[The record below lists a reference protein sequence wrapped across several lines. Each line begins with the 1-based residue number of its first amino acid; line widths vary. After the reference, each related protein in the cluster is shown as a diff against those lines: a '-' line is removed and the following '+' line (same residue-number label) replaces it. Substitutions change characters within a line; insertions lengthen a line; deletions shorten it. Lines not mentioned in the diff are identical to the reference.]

1 MLLTNW
7 LQSFVHRYT
16 PNRTSQRSK
25 RLRRRPESQRIRHLK
40 SRSVKSIEQLE
51 DRTLLTSLLT
61 IDDVSIVEGDS
72 GTSTASITVTRTGSS
87 AGDLNHLALVSFTTQ
102 DGTATAAE
110 GDYIASSG
118 TLAFT
123 ADPTELS
130 QTQVIN
136 VQINGDT
143 LTETDETFQ
152 LLLTGSSSALTTI
165 ADNSGL
171 ITISNNDSTSLSI
184 SDASAPE
191 NETLTFNVSLS
202 EVAGADITFRVN
214 TQTGTANHSDYTF
227 LSDQLVTIKAGDL
240 STDVTVYVHDDAN
253 QESDEAFSVLI
264 SDPRIGGGTPS
275 GSVLISDYYA
285 TGTIVNEDHLAGS
298 VFILDDHYISEG
310 DNGSRNL
317 VLRVGRTGGSA
328 GDLNFATT
336 VDIST
341 INGTATAGEDYS
353 SVNSTVS
360 FSASATSTLQYKSVF
375 IPIHG
380 DLFKEA
386 TETFKVRLSNPTGGS
401 VLKGNLATLEAT
413 VSIQNDDTA
422 LSFQNELFA
431 DEEYANFTYDEFGSA
446 IAMDGDVMVVGVPK
460 NSAHADRSGA
470 VYVYRRNQQGTPADE
485 TDDTWELETTLFS
498 DSIVT
503 DSYQGTE
510 FGYSVDIEDDTIVVG
525 SQREGGKGAA
535 YVFTRVGSDWKT
547 QPPLV
552 EKFDVSGTYSTY
564 LFGVS
569 VSVSQ
574 DTIVVG
580 ARSDNSGISSGGA
593 AYIFEKSGVDWSA
606 PVITQLLPADPTS
619 NKYYG
624 ASVSV
629 EGELLVVG
637 ALNDTHSSGTYS
649 GSAYIYTR
657 NGSDWHTIAP
667 TETKITASDGSA
679 YAYYGSSV
687 STNGTE
693 IAIAARSARHTD
705 GTGTVYLYQKNGTDW
720 STVAPDEYKFT
731 NQEEGNFFG
740 TSLLLR
746 DDQLVV
752 GESGAAYVYNKSG
765 ATWDPGTVV
774 ESVLT
779 KSTSEYSNF
788 GKSVASSGTTVAA
801 GAPTLSL
808 DGNNSGEV
816 FVFQE
821 NSPGTWNIISEL
833 NQIDT
838 DTAHNVGD
846 EFGKIISMD
855 DQYMLIVAPGTD
867 STLAP
872 AGVLYVYAKNDQG
885 TTSVVDD
892 TWDYETSFTA
902 PDAVNTVSFAD
913 SVAIDGSTFLVSATL
928 AGGIAEVYIY
938 ERNGND
944 WTTVAPTVTPLL
956 THVSRTLNGQTAV
969 AIEEQTIV
977 IGNQDATGNATQSGA
992 VYVYEQNGS
1001 DWTTVAPTETVLTA
1015 SDGTTGDA
1023 FGSGVDIQG
1032 DRIIVG
1038 APEADNRGAAYLF
1051 QRGTTGWSS
1060 AIETRLTGSR
1070 LQTGDKFGTIVL
1082 IDQGTVAITAPEY
1095 DGSTSNEGAV
1105 YLYDSRNGWDNLT
1118 ETFLSSTDG
1127 NSYNYFGTSIDL
1139 DNNTLIVGTD
1149 RYSAYLYEN
1158 LSGWDPLNVSK
1169 LYYDSSSELYNL
1181 GLGEVVALN
1190 SYSLAVANLYNES
1203 TTISSVYSYN
1213 QQSPTFSID
1222 DASITENDNGTQT
1235 LNLTVSV
1242 TDIPDGLYNQPIS
1255 VDFSTVD
1262 GSATTADNDYQPL
1275 TGTLYFDEDSPLATQ
1290 SQTISILINGDT
1302 KVELAE
1308 TFAVTLSNPSVA
1320 SDLSQGTATV
1330 TINDNDTVNLSI
1342 SDVVVNEAD
1351 GTATVTVTLDQPV
1364 PGNLSIDYA
1373 TSQGTAIAGT
1383 DYSATS
1389 GTLSF
1394 SAGQQSQTIT
1404 VDIIED
1410 ALAELEDSFDIIL
1423 SNLQSTGFNASLLDN
1438 TGTVTIQDN
1447 DRLYNFEFK
1456 SKFQA
1461 QGTISDGD
1469 HLGNDMAIDGDTMI
1483 VGAPFW
1489 EDVTNQG
1496 AAFIYVRNR
1505 QGTHDDLSDDTWE
1518 YQATL
1523 LAPDPAFLARFGF
1536 TVAISGDTAV
1546 VGAIS
1551 GDDGVIGSGSVYV
1564 FTRSGTNWTLQ
1575 QELTASDAV
1584 SNDSFSEKLAI
1595 DGDTI
1600 VVGTVRNNSYTGAAY
1615 VFQRDN
1621 GVWSEVTKLTASDAV
1636 TGQQFGNAIEIEGS
1650 TLVIGAYRD
1659 SEYLSQS
1666 GAVYIF
1672 QKFGGN
1678 WVETQKLKSSQIV
1691 PNGFFGSSLSLE
1703 GENLVV
1709 GNPATFV
1716 TAPYSGKAYLFTLD
1730 TDTGIWSE
1738 TQTLTPD
1745 DGNANAYFGY
1755 RVEIKN
1761 NLLVISS
1768 LRDADTATNN
1778 GKVYTFV
1785 KQGATWVQ
1793 SQKFISPD
1801 AADDDYFG
1809 KAFAVTDGALLVSA
1823 YYDDEGADNTGSI
1836 YYYAPQAPAITVS
1849 DAVIT
1854 EGDNGSR
1861 FVSLEVTRTAVTAGD
1876 LLLPATVDFTTTD
1889 GTATAAGN
1897 DYLAS
1902 SGTLTFNGDP
1912 TVLTQTKIITIEI
1925 PGDRIVELDAE
1936 FSVTLSNLT
1945 GYGRLDDDTAQITI
1959 EDNDQATISINDVIV
1974 NEAAGKARLTVV
1986 LDAPVSTT
1994 VTLDY
1999 TTVDQSATATNDY
2012 LSQTGSLTFTPGELS
2027 QIIEIDLVDSTPVEL
2042 PETFLV
2048 QLSNLQAGGLDV
2060 FLPDDLAT
2068 VTIKDDDIGD
2078 YELKSQIYS
2087 IGSRHP
2093 DDHFGFS
2100 LAVDGDTLISSAP
2113 GWDATYSDQGGAFI
2127 YVRNDQGT
2135 PEYTGDDTWEYQAT
2149 LLAPD
2154 ADNNTSDR
2162 FGHVVAISGDTAV
2175 VAALYGDETAENA
2188 GSVFVFTRS
2197 NGIWSFQQE
2206 LHVADTI
2213 GNGYFGDV
2221 VAIENDTIV
2230 VGARSTDVYTGSAY
2244 VFKRENNVWTQTA
2257 KLVANDAAP
2266 VANFGSSVDIENS
2279 TIVIGARLDSETEY
2293 RSGAVYIFNE
2303 QDGNW
2308 TQTQKLKD
2316 PTPVDQGTFGT
2327 SVSLEGDLLL
2337 VGAISIPGQPASAGK
2352 AILFQ
2357 LDHNSGLWNPIQT
2370 LTASDAAADSLFGVS
2385 VKIQDH
2391 QIFISSSSDP
2401 TGVLYNGAVYLFQ
2414 QENQTWVEQQKFS
2427 DPSPT
2432 TGINFG
2438 RNLAVSNDT
2447 ILIAAKYDDDYSP
2460 NAGSIYVYG
2469 LPQNP
2474 TISIEDASVTETDN
2488 GSHMVTLTVT
2498 RTATKPGDLIYGATV
2513 DFRTID
2519 GLATIVGGDYENTT
2533 GTITFASEPT
2543 ATSQTQTISIRV
2555 FGDLL
2560 VEADETFGI
2569 ELFNVTGHAR
2579 ISDAEATITIQDD
2592 DQAALTID
2600 DISINENAGTATLT
2614 VSLDQPVDTAI
2625 SVDYATADLSAVS
2638 PDDYTATS
2646 GTLTFNPGVLSRE
2659 IIVSITDTDLVELDE
2674 KLLVN
2679 LSGLQ
2684 TNGRDVVIADSQ
2696 GEITIQDDDQAGFQV
2711 ADLAVDENVG
2721 TAFVVITLDKP
2732 IDTAI
2737 DVTYITMEINTTEGL
2752 DYVYANGSITFNPGE
2767 LSKTVPVS
2775 IIDSALVEADERFS
2789 FSIGVLDNKGRDIII
2804 SDGYAEITIHDDD
2817 QARFSINDISVDED
2831 AGTATLT
2838 VTLDEQVSGTVQV
2851 DYYTTSQ
2858 SASSPTD
2865 FQSSSGTLSFSSG
2878 VSTQTISIP
2887 IIDSDLVELDES
2899 FLVSLTNIRPA
2910 YNIIFTDSQGQVTIQ
2925 DDDQA
2930 AITINDISVDE
2941 DAGTAILIVSLD
2953 QPVDTAISV
2962 DYATADLSAISP
2974 DDYTATSG
2982 TLTFNP
2988 EEQLKIITIPITD
3001 TDLVEGSESLLVNL
3015 SNLQAVGRNVIL
3027 SDTQGSVTITDDD
3040 QAGISI
3046 ADISVDEN
3054 AGIAT
3059 LTVSLDHPVD
3069 TVINLDYNTAAQSA
3083 ALNDDFL
3090 GTSGT
3095 LTFNPGEQT
3104 REIQVAIV
3112 DSALVEGDESFLVGL
3127 SGLQVNGRNVI
3138 ISRNQA
3144 VVTIQDDDQATLSIN
3159 NAIVDEDAGTATLT
3173 VWLDQPV
3180 ATTVTVNYTTVN
3192 ASAHSPDDF
3201 HAKSGLLTFYPGDL
3215 SKTITV
3221 SIIDSEL
3228 VELDEF
3234 LLVNL
3239 SNIQAGTADVV
3250 FSDSQGQIITIQD
3263 DDQANISIND
3273 VSVNEDAN
3281 TATLTVTLDVAVDT
3295 AISVNYSTAD
3305 QTALESQDYQP
3316 TSGMLTFNSGEL
3328 SKSITIPIVD
3338 SNLVEIDEK
3347 LLVNLSGLQAFGRN
3361 VVISDSQGEITI
3373 EDDDQAAI
3381 TIDDVTVDEDAG
3393 TATLTVSLDNPID
3406 STITVDYTT
3415 VDQTA
3420 VSPDDYTT
3428 AAGTLTF
3435 NPGVQS
3441 QSITVSIIDTDLV
3454 ELNESLLVNLSGLQA
3469 NGRDVVITDSQG
3481 EITIQDD
3488 DQARILLNDLT
3499 VNEDVGN
3506 AQVIVTLDQP
3516 VDTSITVNYSL
3527 YDRSTNDSDDFIG
3540 QFTVNTI
3547 TFNPGEVQ
3555 KTISIPIVDSANV
3568 ETTESF
3574 YLILSG
3580 LEASG
3585 RDVLIPEDTIEVTI
3599 LDDDQAR
3606 ISINDVTVDED
3617 AGTAML
3623 TVTLDQLVDGQ
3634 ISIDYTT
3641 SDQTAGSPED
3651 YQATSGTLIIN
3662 SRDLSG
3668 TFTIPIIDSDLV
3680 EIDENFLVTLSNI
3693 QAPNLNVVFDD
3704 AQGQITIQDDDQASI
3719 TIDDVTIDE
3728 DAGFAILTVSLDKEV
3743 DTAISVNYATAD
3755 QTAVSS
3761 EDYQTRSG
3769 TLTFNPG
3776 QSTRTITVPLIY
3788 AGLLEPEETFVV
3800 NLTNLQNQGR
3810 NVIIGDSQGVVTI
3823 INHPPDSVFSITG
3836 DQLFF
3841 EGDSGTRNVR
3851 FVITRTGSIA
3861 GDLNF
3866 ASSVSFTTADGT
3878 ATAGEDYTPKTYT
3891 FNFSASPTAL
3901 EQTASTLVSV
3911 NADTIKE
3918 LSETIL
3924 GRLTNPTG
3932 GSTLAGDVAVL
3943 DGTAVLINDDSDFSF
3958 NQDFLTPPDFSNHTR
3973 DRLGDDAIAI
3983 DGDVM
3988 VVGSS
3993 LNSASGEDNGAVYI
4007 YIRNEQ
4013 GTPADQSDDTWEYAT
4028 SILPDMSQLTNYSVG
4043 ARFGTSVAI
4052 DGDTIVIGAR
4062 QASFNNYHTG
4072 AVFVYT
4078 RVGSDWKTAA
4088 PEMEILADPINT
4100 NAVYFGDAVSI
4111 YENTIVVGV
4120 PGDSSGASSGGA
4132 AYIYEKNGSNWS
4144 TADVRKLI
4152 PSDSAANTDFGVAV
4166 SIYDDLIVVGDSR
4179 NGANGTNSGA
4189 AYVYT
4194 RSGDNWIDS
4203 PPIEVKLTA
4212 SDASS
4217 NTYFGGSVSTN
4228 GSEIVVGS
4236 HQAHEFGTGT
4246 GAAYLY
4252 SRNGAD
4258 WNSLPPDEIKLTGSA
4273 AYDYFGTSVSL
4284 SDQQLVVGSPG
4295 AGDAGSI
4302 FIYSKGGA
4310 DWDTS
4315 TMTVT
4320 MESINSTESLSFGD
4334 TVAISG
4340 STIAAGVPGISRDGI
4355 ESGAVFVYQSSAP
4368 DTWTL
4373 ASELSPTDS
4382 QTAHNV
4388 GDFFG
4393 ESIVTSDQYML
4404 ISAPRS
4410 DSPLSPEGVVFLY
4423 TRNDAGTPADKNDD
4437 FWEYTTA
4444 LTAPD
4449 PEQTRLFGETFA
4461 IDGSTILI
4469 NAIMDD
4475 STAEVYIYEMNGSDW
4490 TTTAPTVTPLLSR
4503 LARSIPQDS
4512 ITANTA
4518 LAIQGDT
4525 IAVSGTVATGN
4536 TPSSGAVYVYTR
4548 NGSDWS
4554 TSLPTESILAAS
4566 DGSAQ
4571 DHFGYSIDLDGDKLV
4586 VGAEAKQN
4594 RGGAYLYE
4602 KGVTGWDSAIE
4613 TILDA
4618 SDLQTGDRYGSSVAI
4633 DGNTIAVSAPYHS
4646 GANEKSGAVYLFD
4659 GSGGWTNPSEI
4670 KLTQADQNSYFL
4682 FGSSLA
4688 LDGNLL
4694 AVGTNKTSVF
4704 LFDGSAGWDLD
4715 HETKLSYPASSD
4727 LLGLGFGATVA
4738 LNNNNLVVA
4747 ALYNEYD
4754 NRGNVFSFN
4763 RQVPTF
4769 SIDNATITEN
4779 DNGTQTLQLT
4789 VTATGIIPGLHADP
4803 ISLDIDTLSGS
4814 ALAGSD
4820 FLAYSGTILFDNNA
4834 ASSTQTK
4841 TISIDIIGD
4850 TNVEAT
4856 ETFSVVISNPSVEAS
4871 LIQDTGTVTIADND
4885 VATFQI
4891 SNRTV
4896 NENNG
4901 TVVIPV
4907 ILDKSVQTTI
4917 TVNYTTVS
4925 QTADSPDDYLTTF
4938 GTLTFNPGEQ
4948 LKNISIPLVDNGVV
4962 EVDEEFLVTL
4972 SGIQSNGHQVV
4983 FTDDQALVTI
4993 QDDDQAAISIND
5005 TSIDEDAGTVTL
5017 TVSMDHPVD
5026 TTVTIDYETSIQTAV
5041 APEDFQNTSGTLTF
5055 NPGEQSKTI
5064 TIPIVDSDRVELDET
5079 FLVTLSALQ
5088 ASGRNVIISDPQA
5101 LVTIRDD
5108 DQAAMTIDD
5117 VTIAEDAGTVILTVS
5132 LDQPVDTAV
5141 TVDYATADQTAGAP
5155 DDYQNTTGTLTFN
5168 LGEKRKTITIPI
5180 VDSDLVELNE
5190 TFLVTLSALQAS
5202 GRDVSITD
5210 SQAQV
5215 TIQDNDQ
5222 AAISI
5227 DDVTVDEDA
5236 GTVTL
5241 TISLDQPVDTNV
5253 NIDYATSDL
5262 TAGVPDDYQSISGT
5276 RTFNPGEQS
5285 KTITIPIVDSNTIEL
5300 DEYFLVSLSALQAG
5314 GRNVIITGSL
5324 AQVIIQ
5330 DDDQAAIS
5338 IDDVTIAEDA
5348 GTVTLTVSMDQP
5360 VDTSVTVNYATSDQS
5375 AGAPD
5380 DYQTTTGTLTF
5391 NPGELSKTITIP
5403 IIDSNIIEL
5412 DETFLVSLS
5421 GLQAGGRDVI
5431 ITDSQAQVTIQD
5443 DDQAAITINDMTV
5456 DEDAGTATLTVS
5468 IDQPIDTTVT
5478 VDYTTSD
5485 QSAGAPDDYQTTT
5498 GTLTFNPRE
5507 LSQTI
5512 TIPIVDSNLV
5522 ELDETFLVT
5531 LSALQASGRDVSI
5544 SDSEAQ
5550 VTIQD
5555 DDQAAM
5561 TIDDVTVDED
5571 AGTAT
5576 LTVSLDQP
5584 VDTTMTVNYAT
5595 SDQTAGAPDDYQN
5608 TTGTLTFNPGELSK
5622 TITIPIVDSPLIEA
5636 HETLLVNLSG
5646 MQSAGRNVILTDS
5659 QGQVTIRDDDRV
5671 TAELH
5676 LRIVSQPS
5684 NTTSAGEVLT
5694 LPAGRDWVDE
5704 WSTYWVE
5711 IWVDALNPTSQG
5723 IFSTSLDFSYQTQ
5736 YTSASEIEFGGAFT
5750 QNQTGL
5756 IDDASGIISNLHAE
5770 TTETQRGSDR
5780 YLLFARIKFAPAGE
5794 DQVLLDLENKSIG
5807 PYDLEFEINTPQVT
5821 LVDDIALDTVPA
5833 AFAGTEIWANPYD
5846 LNDDNRINFRDLLLF
5861 ASVYNS
5867 IPSQSDSDYAWFADL
5882 NQNDRVEF
5890 KDLLL
5895 FASNYNKTR
5904 EGRDQV
5910 NYASSY
5916 PEVWNNLLTVESQ
5929 AEPPLIVE
5937 PLKQTTAQSMLDSAV
5952 DEVSSQVSSVESQ
5965 KLESINIQ
5973 VTDLAGD
5980 TLGRAAGNTIYI
5992 DSNAAGYGWFI
6003 DATPTSH
6010 DEFTESSDLTLIALP
6025 DSDAAE
6031 RVDLWS
6037 VIMHELGH
6045 LLGYDHEES
6054 GWMEDSLIPGVRKLP
6069 AWENNADQF
6078 FSDLSDDMSI
6088 IL

>member
-1 MLLTNW
+1 
-7 LQSFVHRYT
+7 
-16 PNRTSQRSK
+16 
-25 RLRRRPESQRIRHLK
+25 
-40 SRSVKSIEQLE
+40 
-51 DRTLLTSLLT
+51 LLT

-123 ADPTELS
+123 ADPTELT
-130 QTQVIN
+130 QTQVIT

-202 EVAGADITFRVN
+202 EVAGSDITFRVN
-214 TQTGTANHSDYTF
+214 TQTGTADHSDYTF

-240 STDVTVYVHDDAN
+240 STDITVYVHDN
-253 QESDEAFSVLI
+253 ETQENDETVSVII
-264 SDPRIGGGTPS
+264 SDPQLVGAALPGAVT
-275 GSVLISDYYA
+275 ISDDTA
-285 TGTIVNEDHLAGS
+285 TGTIVNDDAVPGS
-298 VFILDDHYISEG
+298 VFNIQNIIVTEKDSG
-310 DNGSRNL
+310 VANL
-317 VLRVGRTGGSA
+317 AVRITRTGGSA
-328 GDLNFATT
+328 GDLNFDSSVDFTT
-336 VDIST
+336 VD
-341 INGTATAGEDYS
+341 GTAIAGEDYS
-353 SVNSTVS
+353 AETHTVN
-360 FSASATSTLQYKSVF
+360 FSASATGTSQTQTVYVPLYGDTYK
-375 IPIHG
+375 
-380 DLFKEA
+380 EQ
-386 TETFKVRLSNPTGGS
+386 TETFFGRLSNPTGGS
-401 VLKGNLATLEAT
+401 ILKGNVSTLDGIIYLEN
-413 VSIQNDDTA
+413 NDTEFA
-422 LSFQNELFA
+422 FQEIHYA
-431 DEEYANFTYDEFGSA
+431 DPIYANHTFDYFGDSIA
-446 IAMDGDVMVVGVPK
+446 IDGDVMVVGARW
-460 NSAHADRSGA
+460 NSSIGNQEGA
-470 VYVYRRNQQGTPADE
+470 AYVYGRNDQGTPGDE
-485 TDDTWELETTLFS
+485 SDDIWEFETTLS
-498 DSIVT
+498 SGLPAVT
-503 DSYQGTE
+503 GSHHSAE
-510 FGYSVDIEDDTIVVG
+510 FGASVAIDGDTIVVG
-525 SQREGGKGAA
+525 AEYALVNSSSKGL
-535 YVFTRVGSDWKT
+535 VFVYTKTGSDWKT
-547 QPPLV
+547 QPPQVDIL
-552 EKFDVSGTYSTY
+552 DVSSTYSTQY
-564 LFGVS
+564 FGSAVAIHEN
-569 VSVSQ
+569 
-574 DTIVVG
+574 TIVAG
-580 ARSDNSGISSGGA
+580 ARGDRTSATLGGA
-593 AYIFEKSGVDWSA
+593 AYVFENNGAGWASADLRQLLPSDPVISGYFGSAVAIQDEIIVVGSPNDDDSGYNSGSAYVYTRNGADWITNPPIEAKLTASDGNVNDLYGSSVATNGVDVAIGAIYTDDQGNNSGSVYLYTRNGVDWTTTPPDELEFTGESSSSLFGTSVA
-606 PVITQLLPADPTS
+606 MTQDR
-619 NKYYG
+619 
-624 ASVSV
+624 
-629 EGELLVVG
+629 LVVG
-637 ALNDTHSSGTYS
+637 AGRVSYGGKVHVYLKNGADWDINTVTESVLQSPPFEAQRLGYSVAISG
-649 GSAYIYTR
+649 
-657 NGSDWHTIAP
+657 NTIAAGAP
-667 TETKITASDGSA
+667 DTTSDGE
-679 YAYYGSSV
+679 
-687 STNGTE
+687 N
-693 IAIAARSARHTD
+693 
-705 GTGTVYLYQKNGTDW
+705 
-720 STVAPDEYKFT
+720 
-731 NQEEGNFFG
+731 
-740 TSLLLR
+740 
-746 DDQLVV
+746 
-752 GESGAAYVYNKSG
+752 SGAAYVFH
-765 ATWDPGTVV
+765 A
-774 ESVLT
+774 
-779 KSTSEYSNF
+779 STSTSWVQTDAV
-788 GKSVASSGTTVAA
+788 G
-801 GAPTLSL
+801 PTSPLTA
-808 DGNNSGEV
+808 NN
-816 FVFQE
+816 
-821 NSPGTWNIISEL
+821 
-833 NQIDT
+833 
-838 DTAHNVGD
+838 AGD
-846 EFGKIISMD
+846 EFGQNIVIND
-855 DQYMLIVAPGTD
+855 DYMLIVAPGTD
-867 STLAP
+867 SSLSP
-872 AGVLYVYAKNDQG
+872 GGVIYLYVRDHSGTPNDD
-885 TTSVVDD
+885 SDD
-892 TWDYETSFTA
+892 AWDYLTSFTA
-902 PDAVNTVSFAD
+902 PDLTQTLSFGD
-913 SVAIDGSTFLVSATL
+913 SVAVNGDVIAISATL
-928 AGGIAEVYIY
+928 RTGTSEVYLY
-938 ERNGND
+938 EK
-944 WTTVAPTVTPLL
+944 
-956 THVSRTLNGQTAV
+956 
-969 AIEEQTIV
+969 
-977 IGNQDATGNATQSGA
+977 
-992 VYVYEQNGS
+992 NGS
-1001 DWTTVAPTETVLTA
+1001 DWTTLAPVITPLLAGASRTLTGKSSVAIDGDTIVVGNANATGNSPDSGAVYIYLKNGANWSSLTPTESILVS
-1015 SDGTTGDA
+1015 SDGNTGDQ
-1023 FGSGVDIQG
+1023 FGVSVAIDA
-1032 DRIIVG
+1032 DKIIVG
-1038 APEADNRGAAYLF
+1038 ASGDDGRGSAYLYQLGETGWDSASETKLVSYDIRPLDNFGSVVTIEGNIVIISAPEADGA
-1051 QRGTTGWSS
+1051 SS
-1060 AIETRLTGSR
+1060 IS
-1070 LQTGDKFGTIVL
+1070 
-1082 IDQGTVAITAPEY
+1082 
-1095 DGSTSNEGAV
+1095 GAV
-1105 YLYDSRNGWDNLT
+1105 YLYDGSAGWDQPEVTRFAAPEGVTDYSYAHFGRSVSLDGQTLTIGATNGKAYIYDGSSGWSNLNGT
-1118 ETFLSSTDG
+1118 KLTYSSSQPLYNQGFGSRVAFQG
-1127 NSYNYFGTSIDL
+1127 NSF
-1139 DNNTLIVGTD
+1139 
-1149 RYSAYLYEN
+1149 
-1158 LSGWDPLNVSK
+1158 
-1169 LYYDSSSELYNL
+1169 
-1181 GLGEVVALN
+1181 VAGVLF
-1190 SYSLAVANLYNES
+1190 NEFM
-1203 TTISSVYSYN
+1203 TISSVYSYN
-1213 QQSPTFSID
+1213 QQTPTFSID

-1235 LNLTVSV
+1235 LYLTVSV

-1945 GYGRLDDDTAQITI
+1945 GYGLLDDDTAQITI

-2432 TGINFG
+2432 AGINFG

-2533 GTITFASEPT
+2533 GTITFASDPT

-2659 IIVSITDTDLVELDE
+2659 IIVSIIDTDLVELDE

-2711 ADLAVDENVG
+2711 TDLAVDENVG

-3001 TDLVEGSESLLVNL
+3001 TDLVEGNESLLVNL

-3069 TVINLDYNTAAQSA
+3069 TVINLDYNTTAQSA

-3127 SGLQVNGRNVI
+3127 SGLQVNGRNVV

-3144 VVTIQDDDQATLSIN
+3144 VVTIQDDDQAALSIN

-3201 HAKSGLLTFYPGDL
+3201 QAKSGILTFNPGDL

-3488 DQARILLNDLT
+3488 DQARILINDLT

-3506 AQVIVTLDQP
+3506 AQVIVTLDHP
-3516 VDTSITVNYSL
+3516 VDTSITVDYSL

-3728 DAGFAILTVSLDKEV
+3728 DAGSAILTVSLDREV
-3743 DTAISVNYATAD
+3743 DTAISVSYATAD

-3988 VVGSS
+3988 VVGSP

-4007 YIRNEQ
+4007 YIRNDQ
-4013 GTPADQSDDTWEYAT
+4013 GTPADQSDDTWEYET
-4028 SILPDMSQLTNYSVG
+4028 SILPDMTQLTNYSVG

-4100 NAVYFGDAVSI
+4100 NAVYFGDSVSI

-4179 NGANGTNSGA
+4179 NGANGSNSGA
-4189 AYVYT
+4189 VYVYT

-4203 PPIEVKLTA
+4203 PPIETKLTA

-4295 AGDAGSI
+4295 AGDAGSV
-4302 FIYSKGGA
+4302 FIYSRGGA

-4315 TMTVT
+4315 TMTLT
-4320 MESINSTESLSFGD
+4320 IESINSTESLSFGD

-4340 STIAAGVPGISRDGI
+4340 STIATGVPRISRDGI

-4444 LTAPD
+4444 FTAPE

-4503 LARSIPQDS
+4503 LSRSIPQDS

-4525 IAVSGTVATGN
+4525 IVVSGTVANGN

-4659 GSGGWTNPSEI
+4659 GSGGWNNPTEI

-4704 LFDGSAGWDLD
+4704 LFDGSAGWDLY

-4727 LLGLGFGATVA
+4727 LLGLGFGVTVA

-4841 TISIDIIGD
+4841 TLSIDIIGD

-4856 ETFSVVISNPSVEAS
+4856 ETFSVVISNPSVEAN

-4885 VATFQI
+4885 IATIQI

-4925 QTADSPDDYLTTF
+4925 QTADNPDDYLTTF

-4983 FTDDQALVTI
+4983 FADDQALVTI

-5026 TTVTIDYETSIQTAV
+5026 TTVTIDYSTSDQTAG
-5041 APEDFQNTSGTLTF
+5041 APDDFQNTSGTLTF

-5088 ASGRNVIISDPQA
+5088 ASGRDVIISDSQA
-5101 LVTIRDD
+5101 QVTIRDD
-5108 DQAAMTIDD
+5108 DQAAITIDD
-5117 VTIAEDAGTVILTVS
+5117 VAVNEDAGTATLTVS
-5132 LDQPVDTAV
+5132 MDQPVDTAV

-5155 DDYQNTTGTLTFN
+5155 DDYQITTGTLTFN
-5168 LGEKRKTITIPI
+5168 PGEQSKTITIPI
-5180 VDSDLVELNE
+5180 VDSDRVELDE

-5222 AAISI
+5222 AALSI

-5241 TISLDQPVDTNV
+5241 TVSLDQPVDTNV
-5253 NIDYATSDL
+5253 SIDYATSDL
-5262 TAGVPDDYQSISGT
+5262 TAGAPDDYQSVSGT
-5276 RTFNPGEQS
+5276 LTFNPGEQI
-5285 KTITIPIVDSNTIEL
+5285 KTITIPIIDSNTIEL

-5431 ITDSQAQVTIQD
+5431 ITDSLAQVTIQD
-5443 DDQAAITINDMTV
+5443 DDQAAITINDVTV
-5456 DEDAGTATLTVS
+5456 AEDSGTVTLTVS
-5468 IDQPIDTTVT
+5468 MDQPVDTTVT
-5478 VDYTTSD
+5478 VNYATSD
-5485 QSAGAPDDYQTTT
+5485 LSAGAPDDYQTTA
-5498 GTLTFNPRE
+5498 GTLTFNPGE

-5584 VDTTMTVNYAT
+5584 VDTTVTVNYAT

-5780 YLLFARIKFAPAGE
+5780 YLLFARIKFEPAGE

-5952 DEVSSQVSSVESQ
+5952 EDVSSQVSPVESQ

-6025 DSDAAE
+6025 DSGAAGQ
-6031 RVDLWS
+6031 VDLWS

-6045 LLGYDHEES
+6045 LLGYYHEES
-6054 GWMEDSLIPGVRKLP
+6054 GWMDDSLIPGVRKLP
-6069 AWENNADQF
+6069 AWETEADQF
-6078 FSDLSDDMSI
+6078 FTDLSDDMSI